1 MNDYDFDE
9 EGFEITER
17 MHMWAFWATVA
28 VSMLIGM
35 IIGALVW

>member
-1 MNDYDFDE
+1 MNDYDE

-17 MHMWAFWATVA
+17 MHMWAFWGTV
-28 VSMLIGM
+28 VVGFLVGV